1 MHDLLEVE
9 TSAVLLD
16 YLHAQY
22 GKHLQVIP
30 PDAPIWVSYSKQNFG
45 QAIGTRTLSN
55 ICAAHLDTSKVHA
68 LRHTFS
74 DGMMESGAPI
84 TELSAR
90 LGHSDL
96 AVTKRY
102 TDKLRSAD
110 NPYSGKLAAR
120 FGIKRKKATR

>member
-1 MHDLLEVE
+1 M
-9 TSAVLLD
+9 LLD
-16 YLHAQY
+16 YLHAQH
-22 GKHLQVIP
+22 GKQLLTLK
-30 PDAPIWVSYSKQNFG
+30 DGAPIWVSYSRQNFG

-120 FGIKRKKATR
+120 FGIKRKQRGR